1 MSAADDFGHTA
12 FAEARRM
19 EKAAALAAR
28 LHADGIPAAAVPS
41 LPPAS
46 RRRVERAAGVRRS
59 SAETWAKA
67 AEVLEDRERR
77 TA

>member
-1 MSAADDFGHTA
+1 MSDDDFAHTA
-12 FAEARRM
+12 WAEGRRM

-28 LHADGIPAAAVPS
+28 LHFDGIPSGAVPS

-46 RRRVERAAGVRRS
+46 RRRVERAAGVRRCS
-59 SAETWAKA
+59 EETWAKA
-67 AEVLEDRERR
+67 LEVLEDRERR